1 MALEH
6 MIKPIYSDARPAG
19 FQQSR
24 CGGTSVPTQLLLTG
38 QVLPLPRCSAEP
50 RLFTCVPSVMTDLP
64 RQLQLPS
71 LSMQHQGLSSLT
83 FAFSPSNTLD
93 YPAASGRPVLAAGA
107 GWSRGDRNR
116 HRSMR
121 ISK

>member
-6 MIKPIYSDARPAG
+6 MIKPIYSDARPTG

-24 CGGTSVPTQLLLTG
+24 CGGISLAMQLFLTG

-50 RLFTCVPSVMTDLP
+50 HIFTCIPSVMTGLP

-71 LSMQHQGLSSLT
+71 LSVQHQGLSSLT
-83 FAFSPSNTLD
+83 FAFPPSSTLD
-93 YPAASGRPVLAAGA
+93 SAASGTSVLANVAGRSW
-107 GWSRGDRNR
+107 GVRN
-116 HRSMR
+116 HHHSMC